1 MAKKNSALFPV
12 ATLEQVPELIDYLD
26 VRSVVEAYEEEPTVK
41 EYRAQ
46 LEKYNAARE
55 LADKALRAKGLSYG
69 EWQAYQKRVKYDAE
83 KLCQILGEEMF
94 RAVGGTIET
103 QFVYSVDKTKLEGA
117 FAMRKINPDLRKEV
131 CQESTVYH
139 APKEVVLP

>member
-1 MAKKNSALFPV
+1 MAKKNSGTFPA

-26 VRSVVEAYEEEPTVK
+26 ARNAIEALEEDPAVR

-46 LEKYNAARE
+46 LERYNAARE
-55 LADKALRAKGLSYG
+55 QADKALRAKGLSYG
-69 EWQAYQKRVKYDAE
+69 AWQAYQTRVKYDAE
-83 KLCQILGEEMF
+83 KLCQLLGEKVF

-103 QFVYSVDKTKLEGA
+103 QFVYAVDKTKLEGA
-117 FAMRKINPDLRKEV
+117 FAMKKINPDLRKEV
-131 CQESTVYH
+131 CQESLIYH